1 MSLSLDIKILFKTI
15 FKVLKNEDNVNN
27 GATIVTDDTKVE
39 TV

>member
-1 MSLSLDIKILFKTI
+1 MSLLLDIKILFKTV

-27 GATIVTDDTKVE
+27 GATLVTDDTKAE